1 MHFTEE
7 VLISPSFNYYLLE
20 RNYSHI
26 KIRLKRL
33 KGVSFITELV
43 YCKF

>member
-1 MHFTEE
+1 MLFTDEFDNCPFIQ
-7 VLISPSFNYYLLE
+7 LLLE